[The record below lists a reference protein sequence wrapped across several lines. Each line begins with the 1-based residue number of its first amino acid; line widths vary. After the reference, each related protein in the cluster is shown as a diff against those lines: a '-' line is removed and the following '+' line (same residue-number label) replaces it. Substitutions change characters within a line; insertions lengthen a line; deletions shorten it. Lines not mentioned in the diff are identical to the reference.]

1 MDQRPASPRSQLS
14 RRDLLKVGGTALA
27 VAAAGPSAVGIRP
40 AGAATP
46 KPGGEFRF
54 RGYTPPHFD
63 PHLTASYTTM
73 INLSF
78 THSRLLKHK
87 AGPDVKP
94 GTFEIVG
101 DLAESWTQ
109 PNDKTYVFKLRKGV
123 KWHKKPPV
131 DGRELTAEDVK
142 YTFDRFT
149 TIKGNAN
156 QHMMATLAATEVV
169 DKYTVKFTL
178 KEPDAFFLDFLA
190 NPMALCIVAR
200 EAVEK
205 FTDLKKPEAVIGTG
219 PWMLEGHEPKV
230 RTTFAR
236 NPDYFIKGLPYI
248 QRIEGI
254 DFNDPAAR
262 LAAFVTGQIDAGP
275 EFPGMMI
282 RRQDWKIIKEQ
293 RPKLRYVEFPGNV
306 MTHVGMRTDKAPFGD
321 IRVRRAL
328 SMAIDRK
335 AVIQATLEGVGVMNP
350 PIPAALPAWAIPY
363 DQMGEGLKWDAYN
376 PAEAKK
382 LLAAAGHPN
391 GFSTTLEYTTYGSQ
405 ELIDMVQMAVKFW
418 KDIGVEVK
426 VVEKPYAAYFATA
439 YQGKQ
444 DAMMMGPQFPA
455 LDPWNFLAQ
464 YLPDEPK
471 NQSHAKD
478 PAAAD
483 MILNMRRIT
492 DDKKRL
498 QQIHAIQKHVANQAY
513 YVRFASAVYIAA
525 LDPALE
531 NFAPNLGYDYGG
543 RMMAAWWN
551 K

>member
-1 MDQRPASPRSQLS
+1 MGHRHDSPRTRLS
-14 RRDLLKVGGTALA
+14 RRALLKVGGTALA
-27 VAAAGPSAVGIRP
+27 AAAAGPYVVGIRP

-109 PNDKTYVFKLRKGV
+109 PDDKTYIFKLRKGV
-123 KWHKKPPV
+123 RWHKKPPV

-156 QHMMATLAATEVV
+156 HHMMATLAATEVV

-178 KEPDAFFLDFLA
+178 KETDAYFLDFLA

-219 PWMLEGHEPKV
+219 PWMLEGHESKV
-230 RTTFAR
+230 RTTFVR

-248 QRIEGI
+248 QRIEAI

-282 RRQDWKIIKEQ
+282 RRQDWKIIKEK
-293 RPKLRYVEFPGNV
+293 RPKLRYVEFPSNV
-306 MTHVGMRTDKAPFGD
+306 MVHAGMRTDKAPFGD

-335 AVIQATLEGVGVMNP
+335 AILQATQEGVGVMNP
-350 PIPAALPAWAIPY
+350 PIPAGLPAWAIPY
-363 DQMGEGLKWDAYN
+363 DQMGDGLKWDAYN
-376 PAEAKK
+376 PSGAKRLLAEA
-382 LLAAAGHPN
+382 GHGA
-391 GFSTTLEYTTYGSQ
+391 GFSTTLEYATYASQ
-405 ELIDMVQMAVKFW
+405 ELIDSVQMSVKFW
-418 KDIGVEVK
+418 KDIGVEVN

-455 LDPWNFLAQ
+455 LDPWNFMAQ

-471 NQSHAKD
+471 NQSHVKD
-478 PAAAD
+478 PALTD
-483 MILNMRRIT
+483 MILNTRRT
-492 DDKKRL
+492 MDDKKRQ
-498 QQIHAIQKHVANQAY
+498 QQIYTIQKHIADQAY
-513 YVRFASAVYIAA
+513 YVRFPSAVYIAA

>member
-1 MDQRPASPRSQLS
+1 MSQRQDGHHTEVS
-14 RRDLLKVGGTALA
+14 RRDLLKAGGTALA
-27 VAAAGPSAVGIRP
+27 AAAVGPYVVGVRR

-101 DLAESWTQ
+101 DLAESWSHSD
-109 PNDKTYVFKLRKGV
+109 DKTYVFKLRKGV

-149 TIKGNAN
+149 SIKGNAN
-156 QHMMATLAATEVV
+156 HHMMATLAGTDVV

-205 FTDLKKPEAVIGTG
+205 FGDLKKPEAVIGTG
-219 PWMLEGHEPKV
+219 PWMLEGHESKV
-230 RTTFAR
+230 RTTFIR

-254 DFNDPAAR
+254 DFDDPAAR

-282 RRQDWKIIKEQ
+282 RRQDWKIIKEK
-293 RPKLRYVEFPGNV
+293 RPKLRYVEFPSNV
-306 MTHVGMRTDKAPFGD
+306 MTHAGMRTDKAPFGD
-321 IRVRRAL
+321 VRVRRAL

-335 AVIQATLEGVGVMNP
+335 AILQATAEGVGVMNP
-350 PIPAALPAWAIPY
+350 PIPAALTALAIPY
-363 DQMGEGLKWDAYN
+363 DQMGDGLKWDAYN

-391 GFSTTLEYTTYGSQ
+391 GFSTTLEYATYGSQ
-405 ELIDMVQMAVKFW
+405 ELIDAVQMAVKFW
-418 KDIGVEVK
+418 KDVGVEVK
-426 VVEKPYAAYFATA
+426 VVEKPYAAYFATS

-444 DAMMMGPQFPA
+444 DALMMGPQFPA
-455 LDPWNFLAQ
+455 LDPWNFMAQ

-471 NQSHAKD
+471 NQSHVKD
-478 PAAAD
+478 PILAD
-483 MILNMRRIT
+483 MILNTRRIT
-492 DDKKRL
+492 DDKKRQ
-498 QQIHAIQKHVANQAY
+498 QQIYAIQKHIADQAY
-513 YVRFASAVYIAA
+513 YVRFPSGVYIAA

-543 RMMAAWWN
+543 RMTAAWWN